1 MKKILLVCCL
11 LLTIAA
17 TANAQQGQRQQQQR
31 PRVANL
37 QRYAQANKDL
47 VFTTGPRVVLFGDSI
62 TDNCARM
69 RPGFFVEHG
78 FVGRGISGEV
88 TAQMLLRMRAD
99 VIDIQ
104 ASTMVLLAGINDI
117 AENLGDEYNEDAT
130 FSNIQSMVELCWMN
144 GIRPVI
150 CSLLPS
156 YSFFWRPEAKNH
168 LQKVESLN
176 ARLQEYCGR
185 HGITYVNYHDA
196 LLSSDG
202 HKIDTKFAD
211 DTVHPND
218 AGYEIMEDLLLK
230 ALGYK

>member
-1 MKKILLVCCL
+1 MKKIIIVCIVLLSL
-11 LLTIAA
+11 GMSAD
-17 TANAQQGQRQQQQR
+17 AQNQK
-31 PRVANL
+31 VLNL
-37 QRYAQANKDL
+37 ERYAQANKDL
-47 VFTTGPRVVLFGDSI
+47 VYTTGARVVLFGDSI
-62 TDNCARM
+62 TDNWARM

-144 GIRPVI
+144 GIRPVL

-156 YSFFWRPEAKNH
+156 YRFFWRPDAKDP
-168 LQKVESLN
+168 LRKLESLN
-176 ARLQEYCGR
+176 ARMKEYCER
-185 HGITYVNYHDA
+185 HGITYVDYHAA
-196 LLSSDG
+196 LVGPDG
-202 HKIDTKFAD
+202 HRIRTEFAE
-211 DTVHPND
+211 DTVHPNV

-230 ALGYK
+230 ALNIK

>member
-1 MKKILLVCCL
+1 MKKIIIVCIML
-11 LLTIAA
+11 FSLGMSAE
-17 TANAQQGQRQQQQR
+17 AQK
-31 PRVANL
+31 VLNL
-37 QRYAQANKDL
+37 ERYAQANKDL
-47 VFTTGPRVVLFGDSI
+47 VYTTGARIVLFGDSI
-62 TDNCARM
+62 TDNWARM

-144 GIRPVI
+144 GIRPVL

-156 YSFFWRPEAKNH
+156 YRFFWRPDAKDP
-168 LQKVESLN
+168 LRKLESLN
-176 ARLQEYCGR
+176 ARMKEYCER
-185 HGITYVNYHDA
+185 HGITYVDYHAA
-196 LLSSDG
+196 LVGPDG
-202 HKIDTKFAD
+202 HRIRTEFAE
-211 DTVHPND
+211 DTVHPNV

-230 ALGYK
+230 ALNIK

>member
-11 LLTIAA
+11 LLTIGV
-17 TANAQQGQRQQQQR
+17 TASAQQRQQQQQKQK
-31 PRVANL
+31 VLNL
-37 QRYAQANKDL
+37 ERYAQSNKDL
-47 VFTTGPRVVLFGDSI
+47 VYTTGPRVVLFGDSI
-62 TDNCARM
+62 TDNWARM

-117 AENLGDEYNEDAT
+117 TENLGDEYNEDAT

-144 GIRPVI
+144 GIRPVL

-168 LQKVESLN
+168 LQKIESLN
-176 ARLQEYCGR
+176 TRMQEYCAR

-202 HKIDTKFAD
+202 RKIDTKYAD